1 MIYGRFT
8 KKAEIALI
16 NAKECAVSF
25 GHPYIGT
32 EHILWG
38 LAKEGTGIAASV
50 LHANGVDEEKI
61 RKKIQE
67 LIGQGD

>member
-8 KKAEIALI
+8 KKAETALLHARECAIAL
-16 NAKECAVSF
+16 
-25 GHPYIGT
+25 GHNYIGT

-61 RKKIQE
+61 RKKIQ
-67 LIGQGD
+67 